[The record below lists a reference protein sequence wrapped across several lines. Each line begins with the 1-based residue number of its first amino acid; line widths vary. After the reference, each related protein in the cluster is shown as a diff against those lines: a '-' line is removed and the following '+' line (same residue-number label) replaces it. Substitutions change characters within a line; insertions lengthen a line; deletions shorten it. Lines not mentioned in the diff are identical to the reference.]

1 MKRKLVPPFIML
13 LAGAVTSIVMFLNH
27 YEIKTMLWILV
38 AVLVSFYI
46 IGVMIKKVLD
56 SFEEVNKSADKLL
69 EEGTVIKKEV
79 IDENSGEEQEGGE
92 QEGGEQE
99 RKAQEEK

>member
-27 YEIKTMLWILV
+27 YEIKPMLWILV

-56 SFEEVNKSADKLL
+56 SFEEANKSADKLL

-79 IDENSGEEQEGGE
+79 TEENTGEEQE
-92 QEGGEQE
+92 
-99 RKAQEEK
+99 EKQ

>member
-1 MKRKLVPPFIML
+1 ML

-27 YEIKTMLWILV
+27 YEIKPMLWILV

-56 SFEEVNKSADKLL
+56 SFEEANKSADKLL

-79 IDENSGEEQEGGE
+79 TEENTGEEQE
-92 QEGGEQE
+92 
-99 RKAQEEK
+99 EKQ

>member
-1 MKRKLVPPFIML
+1 ML